1 MNEFERHECDLFHRL
16 FYWALHINEETLTPP
31 EMLDKKIM
39 GHILRRRAAI
49 MGNQIQQ
56 AFECRLLDTKEGKAN
71 GGLLSYYQLL
81 FAEGE
86 RERGVARFRAAG
98 SPTDADQDRPWHP
111 DRKPSFGF

>member
-1 MNEFERHECDLFHRL
+1 MNEFERHDGDLFHRL

-56 AFECRLLDTKEGKAN
+56 AFECRLLDTKEGKAKD
-71 GGLLSYYQLL
+71 GLLSCYKLL
-81 FAEGE
+81 FAEGKWSE
-86 RERGVARFRAAG
+86 ALHVCGQRAAL
-98 SPTDADQDRPWHP
+98 PTSIKIDIAFHIL
-111 DRKPSFGF
+111 FFVGF